1 MEKPIE
7 LQRDLPLKEAGM
19 GKIPTQREPE
29 VPRDGQQMEIKGVV
43 DVSLVDWD
51 GKVSSVFFLPSCN
64 FRCPFCQNSA
74 LVLHP
79 ETEKT
84 IPFPRV
90 KDLLEKQKG
99 WIDGVCITGGEP
111 TVHHDLIDLC
121 SKLKKMDFLVK
132 LDTNGTNPTMVKE
145 LIERRLV
152 DYIALDIKAPLSEKK
167 YSKATGTYSK
177 TLLAKVKETI
187 ETLLKSEIAYE
198 FRTTVVPTLHQR
210 DDIEEICRSIEGCRK
225 YVIQKFRGEN
235 TIDPAF
241 SGLAPFSDREMEVF
255 VAVARTFLPNVATR

>member
-1 MEKPIE
+1 
-7 LQRDLPLKEAGM
+7 
-19 GKIPTQREPE
+19 
-29 VPRDGQQMEIKGVV
+29 MEIKGIV

-90 KDLLEKQKG
+90 KELLEKQKG

-111 TVHHDLIDLC
+111 TVHNDLVDLC
-121 SKLKKMDFLVK
+121 SRLKKMDLLVK
-132 LDTNGTNPTMVKE
+132 LDTNGTAPRMVKE

-152 DYIALDIKAPLSEKK
+152 DYIALDIKAPLSEEK
-167 YSKATGTYSK
+167 YSKAIGTNSEI
-177 TLLAKVKETI
+177 LLTKVKSTI
-187 ETLLKSEIAYE
+187 EILLKSEIAYE
-198 FRTTVVPTLHQR
+198 FRTTVVPTLHKR
-210 DDIEEICRSIEGCRK
+210 ADIEEICRSIEGCRK
-225 YVIQKFRGEN
+225 YVIQRFRGEN

-241 SGLAPFSDREMEVF
+241 SELTPFSDDEMEVF
-255 VAVARTFLPNVATR
+255 VTAARTFLPNVTTR

>member
-7 LQRDLPLKEAGM
+7 LQRDLPPKEAGM

-84 IPFPRV
+84 IPFSRV

-111 TVHHDLIDLC
+111 TVHHDLLDLC
-121 SKLKKMDFLVK
+121 SKLKEMGFLVK
-132 LDTNGTNPTMVKE
+132 LDTNGTDPRMVKE

-152 DYIALDIKAPLSEKK
+152 DYIALDIKAPLSEEK
-167 YSKATGTYSK
+167 YSKAIGIDSETFLT
-177 TLLAKVKETI
+177 KVKSTLEI
-187 ETLLKSEIAYE
+187 LLKSEIQYE
-198 FRTTVVPTLHQR
+198 FRTTIVPTLHKR
-210 DDIEEICRSIEGCRK
+210 ADIEEICRSIEGCRK
-225 YVIQKFRGEN
+225 YVIQRFRGEN

-241 SGLAPFSDREMEVF
+241 SELTPFSDDEMEVF
-255 VAVARTFLPNVATR
+255 VAAARTFLPNVTTR